1 VRRKLAKEKRK
12 RRKGPSV
19 AAKLWAAHVD
29 RRTKR
34 SIWKMDHNRA
44 VFDNILAFTRG
55 FQGELACAMADHLQR
70 ADKIYNVDVR
80 AIAMGRVPIEH
91 GEDE

>member
-1 VRRKLAKEKRK
+1 
-12 RRKGPSV
+12 
-19 AAKLWAAHVD
+19 
-29 RRTKR
+29 
-34 SIWKMDHNRA
+34 MDHNRA